1 MNFKAFYDKIVDLIY
16 GNRRNIMRVSFSAL
30 ALLLLIIVLFFSSDN
45 FNINSEVDTLI
56 KYIDGRQYTMAE
68 TYFDDIEKE
77 FSDSKMSRFNKKAS
91 NVIAIALKLLDY
103 GYVPNDREFLES
115 LSGVGRKTTNV
126 VLSELYGI
134 PNIAVDT
141 HVERVSKRLKS

>member
-77 FSDSKMSRFNKKAS
+77 FKKAH
-91 NVIAIALKLLDY
+91 LHLDY
-103 GYVPNDREFLES
+103 DMLHRDAYTPETMQKIQDDIQETFER
-115 LSGVGRKTTNV
+115 GVNGTPAIEING
-126 VLSELYGI
+126 VLYMGAMPYDDLIEKIKL
-134 PNIAVDT
+134 AQ
-141 HVERVSKRLKS
+141 KRALN

>member
-91 NVIAIALKLLDY
+91 KKLSSLLMNKADMYINGQITKEQYMGLINTVNALK
-103 GYVPNDREFLES
+103 DRKS
-115 LSGVGRKTTNV
+115 V
-126 VLSELYGI
+126 V
-134 PNIAVDT
+134 
-141 HVERVSKRLKS
+141 

>member
-68 TYFDDIEKE
+68 T
-77 FSDSKMSRFNKKAS
+77 
-91 NVIAIALKLLDY
+91 
-103 GYVPNDREFLES
+103 
-115 LSGVGRKTTNV
+115 
-126 VLSELYGI
+126 
-134 PNIAVDT
+134 
-141 HVERVSKRLKS
+141 

>member
-77 FSDSKMSRFNKKAS
+77 FSDSKMSK
-91 NVIAIALKLLDY
+91 
-103 GYVPNDREFLES
+103 
-115 LSGVGRKTTNV
+115 
-126 VLSELYGI
+126 
-134 PNIAVDT
+134 
-141 HVERVSKRLKS
+141 

>member
-77 FSDSKMSRFNKKAS
+77 FSEFEYKVGKAEY
-91 NVIAIALKLLDY
+91 IK
-103 GYVPNDREFLES
+103 YVLGHLAARDLFTLCS
-115 LSGVGRKTTNV
+115 LSADEVHEENSCGGHGGGT
-126 VLSELYGI
+126 
-134 PNIAVDT
+134 D
-141 HVERVSKRLKS
+141 